1 VMSGQGY
8 VSATRRSGQ
17 IANRCDDDEH
27 SGCEYSRKEVRHR
40 ARTEKR
46 IVSMREVLLFIVVSR
61 EGGRHKAAESVCRV
75 ERAENEAMTL
85 FVRPLERVGLM
96 HVWHWEGRI
105 RLVLMD
111 EDACAVRD
119 GSR

>member
-1 VMSGQGY
+1 MSGQGC

-17 IANRCDDDEH
+17 IANRCDEDEH
-27 SGCEYSRKEVRHR
+27 SGCEYSSGEVRHR

-75 ERAENEAMTL
+75 EGRKRGDDSVCKAARAGWLDA
-85 FVRPLERVGLM
+85 
-96 HVWHWEGRI
+96 
-105 RLVLMD
+105 RLAL
-111 EDACAVRD
+111 
-119 GSR
+119 GGPN

>member
-1 VMSGQGY
+1 MSGQGC

-17 IANRCDDDEH
+17 IANRCDEDEH
-27 SGCEYSRKEVRHR
+27 SGCEYSSREVRHR

-61 EGGRHKAAESVCRV
+61 EGGRHKAAESVCR
-75 ERAENEAMTL
+75 
-85 FVRPLERVGLM
+85 LERVGLM

>member
-1 VMSGQGY
+1 MSGQGY

-27 SGCEYSRKEVRHR
+27 SGGEYSRREVRHR

-61 EGGRHKAAESVCRV
+61 KGGCHKAAERKCRL
-75 ERAENEAMTL
+75 ERAENGRDDSVCKAARAGWL
-85 FVRPLERVGLM
+85 DARLA
-96 HVWHWEGRI
+96 EGRI
-105 RLVLMD
+105 RLVLIDTKTHALWVMD
-111 EDACAVRD
+111 GR
-119 GSR
+119 